1 MWSLKRLSVSDVS
14 SGLVVERTTSPS
26 RQPPRH
32 YRKNHRWPDG
42 AEWSE
47 ETRFGFWEADALL
60 PLAPRRCT
68 TSSSASSPIVCCS
81 VAV

>member
-47 ETRFGFWEADALL
+47 ETRFEFWEG
-60 PLAPRRCT
+60 PHYVCGPRRFIHLYGEIKRR
-68 TSSSASSPIVCCS
+68 SLLN
-81 VAV
+81 